1 MEFLY
6 QYIKNICI
14 FSLVISLVLNIFPES
29 SSKKYIKLFAG
40 IVLLALIVNP
50 IINIKNNS
58 GNIEQII
65 KNYTHGSLKEENYT
79 LTTLEDFLNYEID
92 MFTIVLVGNS
102 NTYVKDGKMITP
114 RGYEKKLKV

>member
-58 GNIEQII
+58 GDIEQII
-65 KNYTHGSLKEENYT
+65 KNYTHGSYTFENNRESLENKVYERVSNGYKENA
-79 LTTLEDFLNYEID
+79 
-92 MFTIVLVGNS
+92 GN
-102 NTYVKDGKMITP
+102 
-114 RGYEKKLKV
+114 